1 MKSANAESQIAS
13 WVAMWLSLTPYPS
26 RLASL
31 QPHQIPS
38 PTVVDLLSHQVM
50 FLRPLTALR

>member
-1 MKSANAESQIAS
+1 MKSANAESRIAS
-13 WVAMWLSLTPYPS
+13 WVAMWLPLTPYPS
-26 RLASL
+26 RLASH

-38 PTVVDLLSHQVM
+38 PIVVDPLSHQVM